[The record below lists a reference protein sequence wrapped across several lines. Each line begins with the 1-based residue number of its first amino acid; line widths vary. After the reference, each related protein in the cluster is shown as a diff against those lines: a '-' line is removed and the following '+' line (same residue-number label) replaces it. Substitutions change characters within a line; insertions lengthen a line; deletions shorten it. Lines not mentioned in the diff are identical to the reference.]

1 MSETKTAQNEPNPI
15 EIGIQ
20 SLRQLCGKNFW
31 IPGYQ
36 RGYRWDRDQV
46 EALLDDILEF
56 HPTDNDS
63 FYCLQPLVVKQD
75 GESWEVVDGQQR
87 LTTLVLILR
96 CLGEQTTPSIAYQTR
111 TESQKFIEAPNEKQA
126 NQNIDF
132 YFIYEAHKAIQE
144 WFTEKRGESYDP
156 AVFKEK
162 LLDQVKVIWYPTQLG
177 KSVALFTRINVGKI
191 PLTEAELIRALFLRS
206 NSHCRF
212 EIALEWDLMEK
223 ALRADAMWLFLNPQ
237 GAPPE
242 NRISFIFNLVVAKEQ
257 AEKKRGVFL
266 HFYDRHKK
274 AKPNQVTDIWGEVR
288 RVFHQLDAWYQ
299 DRTLFHLIGYLIA
312 TNACVRELQ
321 EIEQQALTKRAFVDE
336 LKQIIRR
343 RLQNEKNVEAFIS
356 ELRYQVGPVKDTLLL
371 FNIAS
376 TIQLKESN
384 SRFDFAAFKSQS
396 WDIEHVHSQTPEGL
410 GDQKDKKAWL
420 EHLQQYLPSSHEF
433 AKNIRELIDGAWNND
448 DFEKLYKSLLREY
461 EEHEVHDELM
471 HSIGNL
477 VLLDS
482 GTNRSYK
489 NAMFPVKRRQIL
501 NLEKEGMF
509 VPPTTRNVFL
519 KAYSRAV
526 DNPLKWDSANR
537 DDYQNEICKTL
548 KEFFSN

>member
-1 MSETKTAQNEPNPI
+1 MSEPKTEQNEANSNEI
-15 EIGIQ
+15 EPQ
-20 SLRQLCGKNFW
+20 NLRQLCGKNFW

-56 HPTDNDS
+56 YPTDKDS

-75 GESWEVVDGQQR
+75 GERWEVVDGQQR

-111 TESQKFIEAPNEKQA
+111 TESEKFIEAPNKEQA

-132 YFIYEAHKAIQE
+132 YFIYEAHNAIQE
-144 WFTEKRGESYDP
+144 WLTEKRGESYDP

-162 LLDQVKVIWYPTQLG
+162 LLDQVKVIWYPTPPTPPEN
-177 KSVALFTRINVGKI
+177 SVTLFTRLNVGKI
-191 PLTEAELIRALFLRS
+191 PLTDAELIRALFLRS
-206 NSHCRF
+206 NSYRRH

-237 GAPPE
+237 GAQPE
-242 NRISFIFNLVVAKEQ
+242 NRISFIFTLVVAKEK
-257 AEKKRGVFL
+257 AEKKHGVFL
-266 HFYDRHKK
+266 HFYALLKK
-274 AKPNQVTDIWGEVR
+274 GAPSKVTQDWEEVR
-288 RVFHQLDAWYQ
+288 RVFHQLEAWYQ

-312 TNACVRELQ
+312 TNACVRELR

-336 LKQIIRR
+336 LKQMIRR

-376 TIQLKESN
+376 TLQLKESN

-396 WDIEHVHSQTPEGL
+396 WDIEHVNSQTPEGL
-410 GDQKDKKAWL
+410 GNQKDKKAWL
-420 EHLQQYLPSSHEF
+420 NDVQQYLPSSHESV
-433 AKNIRELIDGAWNND
+433 KKIGELLDGAWSD
-448 DFEKLYKSLLREY
+448 EDFENLYKSLLQKY
-461 EEHEVHDELM
+461 EEHHCCPKQTEM
-471 HSIGNL
+471 G
-477 VLLDS
+477 
-482 GTNRSYK
+482 
-489 NAMFPVKRRQIL
+489 
-501 NLEKEGMF
+501 
-509 VPPTTRNVFL
+509 
-519 KAYSRAV
+519 
-526 DNPLKWDSANR
+526 
-537 DDYQNEICKTL
+537 
-548 KEFFSN
+548 